1 MTPRR
6 ATPLLAPL
14 ALLLAPL
21 AAHGCAVWR
30 PLDRARW
37 EQAEAHADVFRTRL
51 RVTRLDGARLY
62 VEQPRWTPTHLLG
75 VYPAGW
81 PRAAGQDS
89 AYVIPRDSIRR
100 LDRLE
105 SDRRRTALYLLL
117 AGAAVGVAVA
127 R

>member
-6 ATPLLAPL
+6 ATSLLAPL
-14 ALLLAPL
+14 ALLLTPL
-21 AAHGCAVWR
+21 AAPGCAVWR
-30 PLDRARW
+30 PLDPARW

-62 VEQPRWTPTHLLG
+62 VERPRWTPTHLLG

-81 PRAAGQDS
+81 PRAAGQDT

-117 AGAAVGVAVA
+117 AGAAVGVAVT